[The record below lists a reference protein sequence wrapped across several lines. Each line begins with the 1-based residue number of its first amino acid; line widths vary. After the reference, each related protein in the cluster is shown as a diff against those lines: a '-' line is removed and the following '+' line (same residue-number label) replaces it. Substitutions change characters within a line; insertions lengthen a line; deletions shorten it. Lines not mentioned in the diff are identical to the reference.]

1 MLVTEFGMIT
11 LVRPEQP
18 ENALPPML
26 VTEFGIIVFMHPT
39 TTVFVFVYIIA
50 LQLSRESNIVF
61 PDSTIIVVSPKQPLN
76 AELSMLVTEF
86 GIVMLVRPEQPENA

>member
-1 MLVTEFGMIT
+1 
-11 LVRPEQP
+11 
-18 ENALPPML
+18 ML

-86 GIVMLVRPEQPENA
+86 GIVMLVRSEQPENA